1 MTPYDFDAVID
12 RRNTGSEKWDHYDSD
27 VIPLWVADMD
37 FRSPEPVIEAVHRRV
52 EQGIFGYS
60 SGSSALHEVLA
71 ERMRRLYGWTVKPDA
86 IVLLPGVIP
95 GFNLAC
101 RALCQPHD
109 AVVVFPPVYPPMLR
123 APANAGLDR
132 IDVPLRCRPDLH
144 YTPDFDGLAAALT
157 PQARMLMLCNPHN
170 PVGRVLLRDELQ
182 RLANICLRHD
192 LYICSD
198 EIHCDLLFSRQAHI
212 PIASLSPEIEARAV
226 TVMAPSKTFNIPG
239 LKLAFAVIPDATLR
253 ARFEAARADLVSEP
267 NILGQVAALAAYE
280 DGEEWL
286 RQCLAYLEVNR
297 DYLVDFV
304 RRDLP
309 HVRLSVPEGTYL
321 AWLDCRGL
329 DLLNGPYRFFLDQAR
344 VALGDGARFGAG
356 GDGFVRLN
364 FGCPRSL
371 LVEGLNRMAAALEAR
386 GARR

>member
-1 MTPYDFDAVID
+1 
-12 RRNTGSEKWDHYDSD
+12 
-27 VIPLWVADMD
+27 
-37 FRSPEPVIEAVHRRV
+37 
-52 EQGIFGYS
+52 
-60 SGSSALHEVLA
+60 VLA

-253 ARFEAARADLVSEP
+253 ARFEAARADQPPDGVGARVRGHLSRRSLGLRRYQQFVEP
-267 NILGQVAALAAYE
+267 ARAEPGAGAKRVQLFPSRLYPAQH
-280 DGEEWL
+280 
-286 RQCLAYLEVNR
+286 R
-297 DYLVDFV
+297 DFV
-304 RRDLP
+304 GRAGRA
-309 HVRLSVPEGTYL
+309 RVPDYDRAER
-321 AWLDCRGL
+321 RGL
-329 DLLNGPYRFFLDQAR
+329 Y
-344 VALGDGARFGAG
+344 
-356 GDGFVRLN
+356 
-364 FGCPRSL
+364 
-371 LVEGLNRMAAALEAR
+371 
-386 GARR
+386 